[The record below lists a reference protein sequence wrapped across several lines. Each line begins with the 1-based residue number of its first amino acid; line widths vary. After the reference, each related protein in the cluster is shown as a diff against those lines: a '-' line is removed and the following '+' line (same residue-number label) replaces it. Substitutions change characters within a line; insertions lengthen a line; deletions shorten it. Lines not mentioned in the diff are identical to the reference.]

1 MLSRIGP
8 SVLHGPH
15 HSAHKSTI
23 TTALVER
30 STTSVWN
37 VASVT
42 SIAIPATLPGHF
54 VRLARQPERVHRL
67 YPAGVN
73 DQPPSDS
80 SVRWLVPQPELVD
93 PVLVVMLTG
102 WIDAGGAA
110 RAAADAIED
119 EGGCS
124 PIAEFDDDVYVD
136 FRARRPVMELREG
149 LNTVLNWE
157 RITLSLG
164 RDQTGRD
171 VLLLAGP
178 EPDMA
183 WHRFTRTVGQLATA
197 LGVSQM
203 AHLGAYPFA
212 TPHTRPSRVS
222 VSSPSQDVLMRVPF
236 LRSSIDVPAG
246 VAASLEHEFHA
257 RSIPALGIWAQVPHY
272 IASMTYPAASVAL
285 LDGLREATG
294 LVIDAA
300 AFRGDVMIQGQ
311 RLDALVASNDEHR
324 QMIAQLEQIHDAA
337 DDDIIGESP
346 APTLE
351 IRSGDE
357 IAAEFEEFLRG
368 QD

>member
-1 MLSRIGP
+1 
-8 SVLHGPH
+8 
-15 HSAHKSTI
+15 
-23 TTALVER
+23 
-30 STTSVWN
+30 
-37 VASVT
+37 
-42 SIAIPATLPGHF
+42 
-54 VRLARQPERVHRL
+54 
-67 YPAGVN
+67 VN
-73 DQPPSDS
+73 ADQPSDT

-119 EGGCS
+119 EAGCS
-124 PIAEFDDDVYVD
+124 PIVEFDDDVYVD

-149 LNTVLNWE
+149 LNSVLNWE
-157 RITLSLG
+157 RITLTLG

-171 VLLLAGP
+171 VLLLTGP

-183 WHRFTRTVGQLATA
+183 WHRFTRSVGQLAA
-197 LGVSQM
+197 SLGVREM

-222 VSSPSQDVLMRVPF
+222 VSSPSHDVLMRVPF

-246 VAASLEHEFHA
+246 VAASLEHEMHE
-257 RSIPALGIWAQVPHY
+257 RSIPSLGIWAQVPHY
-272 IASMTYPAASVAL
+272 IASMSYPAASVAL

-294 LVIDAA
+294 LVVDAA
-300 AFRGDVMIQGQ
+300 ALRSEVMIQGQ
-311 RLDALVASNDEHR
+311 RLDALVAGNDEHR
-324 QMIAQLEQIHDAA
+324 EMIAQLEHIYDSA
-337 DDDIIGESP
+337 DDSVTGASP

-357 IAAEFEEFLRG
+357 LAAEFEEFLRG